1 MHYGGRSVV
10 TIGDILVVVLLY
22 AQSVA
27 SLGFMGLFL
36 QSFAEARGAAVQV
49 FRLIDEAE
57 ETDEYGKQIWDGTH
71 SYKESINING
81 DIEFSNVYFAYPARQ
96 ESPILRNLSLV
107 ARADET
113 TALVGLS
120 GCGKS
125 TCVSLILR
133 YYEPSSGSVTLNGRP
148 IAEYDIKQLRQNI
161 GVVSQEPILF
171 GTSIYENIRYGNLN
185 ATSLQIEEAA
195 RQANA
200 HNFIMQLPD
209 KYNTLVGERGAQLS
223 GGEKQ
228 RVALAR
234 ALVKQPTLLLLDEAT
249 SALDNT
255 NERVVQKALDEAC
268 KSRTTIVIT
277 HRLTTVKNAHHIYVL
292 DKGNVVEEG
301 THETLMAKEGGKY
314 QNMVKAQETERWN
327 DNAYETMTK
336 QEIEDEDEKEITE
349 RSRLLSNAEVINA
362 ERKSLSS
369 VARRNTL
376 LRLLSMNSP
385 EWKTILAGCI
395 AAICGGVTM
404 PIMAYLLSKIV
415 HALRECIYSERQRQV
430 LIVSSLFL
438 LIGLLTI
445 VIRFF
450 QYTAFALSGSKLTQR
465 VRAKAFADFLRQEVA
480 YFDRPE
486 NSSGSIC
493 ARLSSDA
500 LALQQITGTRLGVI
514 FETLTVIVFGFI
526 LGVFF
531 SWQLTLIVFIGV
543 MINFSVSYINI
554 NLQAQL
560 TKRSNLLLEQ
570 GSSLAVEVIHN
581 MRTVKQLTIEKEV
594 LRQYSEIVYTV
605 FIMRRKT
612 AIIVAIGIGVIW
624 GLHSFVLA
632 ALYWRALVLVE
643 QHELNSR
650 NVIMIF
656 AFATFFLQIMQI
668 CLSMCDDIGTSI
680 TGAQSFFDL
689 FDRTPTIDNR
699 STEGQELFDFHGEI
713 EFNQIKFAYPTR
725 PRSSVLNNFQ
735 LTIKPNQ
742 RVALVGASGCGKS
755 TIVQLLER
763 FYDVT
768 SGQLRLDGVDIRQ
781 LNIYSVRSCIG
792 LVSQEPVLFD
802 MTIAE
807 NIAYGKET
815 FSLEDVMAAATK
827 ANVHEFIQQLPQGY
841 ATKVGMKGGF
851 LSGGE
856 KQRIAIARTIFRRPK
871 LLLLDESTSAMDSHN
886 ERIVQQALEKTQE
899 EDPSRASLI
908 IAHRLSTIRSC
919 DLICVVDSGRIVE
932 SGTHDEL
939 MKQHGAYYRMLI
951 RNSS

>member
-768 SGQLRLDGVDIRQ
+768 SGQLVSNSRLFSYLYNYMV
-781 LNIYSVRSCIG
+781 
-792 LVSQEPVLFD
+792 LV
-802 MTIAE
+802 
-807 NIAYGKET
+807 NET
-815 FSLEDVMAAATK
+815 
-827 ANVHEFIQQLPQGY
+827 
-841 ATKVGMKGGF
+841 
-851 LSGGE
+851 
-856 KQRIAIARTIFRRPK
+856 
-871 LLLLDESTSAMDSHN
+871 
-886 ERIVQQALEKTQE
+886 
-899 EDPSRASLI
+899 
-908 IAHRLSTIRSC
+908 
-919 DLICVVDSGRIVE
+919 
-932 SGTHDEL
+932 
-939 MKQHGAYYRMLI
+939 
-951 RNSS
+951 